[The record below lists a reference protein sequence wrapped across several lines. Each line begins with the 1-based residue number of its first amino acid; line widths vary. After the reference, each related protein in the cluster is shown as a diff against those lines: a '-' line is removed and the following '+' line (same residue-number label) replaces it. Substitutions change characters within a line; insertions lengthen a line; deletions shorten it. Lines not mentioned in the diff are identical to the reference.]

1 MYEKGRAWI
10 ELNME
15 NLRQN
20 VQLFR
25 KLLPDSCKLMPA
37 VKANAYGHGA
47 IPIAG
52 ALQKMGIHDYCTA
65 SVEEGMELRQ
75 GGIAGRILVLGYT
88 HPRDFDI
95 LREYKLIQTV
105 VDHDYAREIESYGKE
120 LTVHV
125 GIDTGMRRLGER
137 SENFSRILDIWNIK
151 NLRITGVFSHLC
163 TSDGTS
169 ASEREF
175 VKIQEERF
183 WQVIANLYRNGK
195 KNFCTHLQGSYGIL
209 NGTDKSYDYARAGI
223 ALYGVF
229 SESSR
234 TLEERFDLK
243 PVLSLKARIGCIKEL
258 YEGEGAGYG
267 LAWRPDSGRRI
278 AVAAIGYADG
288 LPRALSGEGHALVCG
303 KKVPIA
309 GRICMD
315 QLLLDV
321 TDVPEAV
328 PGEEAVFIGKSGG
341 QEITAEE
348 VAAEAGT
355 ITNELLSRLGKRLGR
370 ITCIE
375 ELNGVSNRDF

>member
-10 ELNME
+10 ELDME
-15 NLRQN
+15 HLRHN
-20 VQLFR
+20 VLLFR
-25 KLLPDSCKLMPA
+25 RLLPNQCMLMPA

-47 IPIAG
+47 IPIANE
-52 ALQKMGIHDYCTA
+52 LQKRGICNYCVA
-65 SVEEGMELRQ
+65 SVAEGIELRR
-75 GGIAGRILVLGYT
+75 GGVKGQILVLGYT
-88 HPRDFDI
+88 HPRDFDA
-95 LREYKLIQTV
+95 LQEYELIQTV
-105 VDHDYAREIESYGKE
+105 VDYDYAREMESYGKE

-125 GIDTGMRRLGER
+125 GIDTGMHRLGER
-137 SENFSRILDIWNIK
+137 SENFPRILDIWNIK

-163 TSDGTS
+163 TSDGTT

-183 WQVIANLYRNGK
+183 WQVIANLHRNGK

-229 SESSR
+229 SESSQ

-243 PVLSLKARIGCIKEL
+243 PVLALKARIGCVKEL

-267 LAWRPDSGRRI
+267 LAWRPDSRRRL

-288 LPRALSGEGHALVCG
+288 IPRALSGKGHALVCG
-303 KKVPIA
+303 KRVSIA

-328 PGEEAVFIGKSGG
+328 TGEEAVFIGKSGEL
-341 QEITAEE
+341 EIKAEE
-348 VAAEAGT
+348 MAAEAGT
-355 ITNELLSRLGKRLGR
+355 ITNELLSRLGQRLER
-370 ITCIE
+370 ITI
-375 ELNGVSNRDF
+375 